1 MSGGS
6 FRTSLVIAA
15 LLAAAATAGYDIYLR
30 QAAPPA
36 PTVVRAPPT
45 AAELAKATEPLRR
58 ELEAAKLALAAIA
71 ADRDNLKQ
79 QLDALNQPAPA
90 PAGDKAKDRAKDK
103 AAASVQKQLEAA
115 QRQRDAALSEAAAL
129 KRRTQQL
136 EAQPRPAPAP
146 LPAAAPAG
154 GKVYT
159 QRSVAEL
166 RELYAGGEAAPGT
179 PPAAD
184 ETGKW
189 IETTSMRVV
198 GIAGGGV
205 LLLKKDNSNIQC
217 AFAEA
222 AKAKLATLRVGD
234 AVKVTGKINQDQN
247 GQLVNLEECELRE

>member
-1 MSGGS
+1 M
-6 FRTSLVIAA
+6 R
-15 LLAAAATAGYDIYLR
+15 
-30 QAAPPA
+30 
-36 PTVVRAPPT
+36 
-45 AAELAKATEPLRR
+45 K
-58 ELEAAKLALAAIA
+58 ELEAAKLALAALA

-79 QLDALNQPAPA
+79 QLDALNKPAPA
-90 PAGDKAKDRAKDK
+90 PAGDKAK
-103 AAASVQKQLEAA
+103 AAAAIQKQLEAA
-115 QRQRDAALSEAAAL
+115 TRQRDAALSEAAAL

-146 LPAAAPAG
+146 PAPLPAAG

-205 LLLKKDNSNIQC
+205 LMLKKDNSNIQC
-217 AFAEA
+217 AFADS
-222 AKAKLATLRVGD
+222 AKTKLATLRVGD
-234 AVKVTGKINQDQN
+234 AVRVTGKINQDQN
-247 GQLVNLEECELRE
+247 GQLVNLEECEFKE

>member
-1 MSGGS
+1 KS
-6 FRTSLVIAA
+6 
-15 LLAAAATAGYDIYLR
+15 AAAM
-30 QAAPPA
+30 
-36 PTVVRAPPT
+36 
-45 AAELAKATEPLRR
+45 
-58 ELEAAKLALAAIA
+58 
-71 ADRDNLKQ
+71 
-79 QLDALNQPAPA
+79 
-90 PAGDKAKDRAKDK
+90 
-103 AAASVQKQLEAA
+103 QKQLEAA
-115 QRQRDAALSEAAAL
+115 TRQRDAALSEAAAL
-129 KRRTQQL
+129 KRRTEQL

-146 LPAAAPAG
+146 PTPLPAAG

-179 PPAAD
+179 PPVAD

-205 LLLKKDNSNIQC
+205 LMLKKDNSNVQC
-217 AFAEA
+217 AFAEV

-234 AVKVTGKINQDQN
+234 AVRVSGKINSDQN

>member
-1 MSGGS
+1 MPGS
-6 FRTSLVIAA
+6 SFLSSLVIAA

-30 QAAPPA
+30 QAAPASPA
-36 PTVVRAPPT
+36 TVVHAPPT
-45 AAELAKATEPLRR
+45 AADLAKATEPMRK

-79 QLDALNQPAPA
+79 QLDALNKPAPA
-90 PAGDKAKDRAKDK
+90 PAGDKAK
-103 AAASVQKQLEAA
+103 AAAAMQKQLEAA
-115 QRQRDAALSEAAAL
+115 TRQRDAALSEAAAL

-146 LPAAAPAG
+146 PAPLPAAG

-184 ETGKW
+184 EAGKW

-205 LLLKKDNSNIQC
+205 VLLKKDNSNIQC
-217 AFAEA
+217 AFADS

-234 AVKVTGKINQDQN
+234 AVRVSGKINQEQN
-247 GQLVNLEECELRE
+247 GKLVNLEDCELRE